1 MNERPLP
8 LFPLQVVLFPGSS
21 LPLHIFE
28 VRYKT
33 LIGEVIDGTQ
43 EFGINLVTD
52 KQIAEIGCTATVAQ
66 VLMRYDDGRM
76 DIIVEGRRRYRVER
90 YDSESAPYLTGW
102 VTFLPTSNEEPKG
115 SLSAETIVLYNQLIT
130 RVYKGRV
137 SAIDETL
144 RRESLSF
151 LLAQK
156 AGLDLARRQMLLEMD
171 SENERLR
178 MLRQYLQEVI
188 PKLDQLEEVERVV
201 RSDGYL

>member
-28 VRYKT
+28 ERYKT
-33 LIGEVIDGTQ
+33 LIGEVLDGTR
-43 EFGINLVTD
+43 EFGINLLTD

-76 DIIVEGRRRYRVER
+76 DIIVEGRRRYRLDR

-102 VTFLPTSNEEPKG
+102 VTFLPTSNEEPDV
-115 SLSAETIVLYNQLIT
+115 SLSTDTILLYNQLVT
-130 RVYKGRV
+130 RVYKGKV

-144 RRESLSF
+144 RRDSLSF

-156 AGLDLARRQMLLEMD
+156 AGLGLPRRQMLLEMD

-178 MLRQYLQEVI
+178 MLHQHLQQVI
-188 PKLDQLEEVERVV
+188 PNLERLEEVERVV